1 MKVAIYGKYYLN
13 STEPIINDIFM
24 FFNNNGVEMII
35 EAAFLKILHEKK
47 IIQKEYKTF
56 TSHKELDSSFDM
68 LISIG
73 GDGSILRAADLVRN
87 SGVPILGINAGRLGF
102 LATVQK
108 ENIAEFMQFIINKK
122 YTISKRTLLSL
133 SCTPSNTAVEEINFA
148 MNEISVSRKDTTSMI
163 TIETYLNKEFL
174 NSYWA
179 DGLIIATPTG
189 STGYSMSCGGPIL
202 TPDVKGLVITPIAPH
217 NLNARPLVIPD
228 ETEIRLKV
236 SGREKNYLVSL
247 DSRITSVKNET
258 ILIIKKT
265 PFQINMVEINRGD
278 NYYIC
283 IQFLFKNVQT
293 FPSFIF
299 STYYGN
305 ERTNSRVWH
314 ISWRK

>member
-13 STEPIINDIFM
+13 STEPIIKDIFV
-24 FFNNNGVEMII
+24 FFNNNKVEMII
-35 EAAFLKILHEKK
+35 ENDFLKILHEKK

-73 GDGSILRAADLVRN
+73 GDGTILRAAALVRN

-108 ENIAEFMQFIINKK
+108 ENISEFMQFIIEKK

-133 SCTPSNTAVEEINFA
+133 SCTPTNEAIEEINFA
-148 MNEISVSRKDTTSMI
+148 MNEVSVSRKDTTSMI
-163 TIETYLNKEFL
+163 TIETYLNNEFL

-202 TPDVKGLVITPIAPH
+202 TPNVSSFVVTPIAPH

-228 ETEIRLKV
+228 DTEIRLKI
-236 SGREKNYLVSL
+236 SGREENYLVSL
-247 DSRITSVKNET
+247 DSRITSVQNET

-265 PFQINMVEINRGD
+265 PFQINMVEIPNET
-278 NYYIC
+278 
-283 IQFLFKNVQT
+283 FLKT
-293 FPSFIF
+293 L
-299 STYYGN
+299 
-305 ERTNSRVWH
+305 RTKLFWGEDRRN
-314 ISWRK
+314 

>member
-13 STEPIINDIFM
+13 STEPIINDIFV

-35 EAAFLKILHEKK
+35 ESAFLKILHEKK

-73 GDGSILRAADLVRN
+73 GDGTILRAATLIRN

-108 ENIAEFMQFIINKK
+108 ENIAEFMQFIIDKK

-133 SCTPSNTAVEEINFA
+133 SCTPTNEAVEEINFA

-163 TIETYLNKEFL
+163 TIETYLNNEFL

-202 TPDVKGLVITPIAPH
+202 TPDVKGFVITPIAPH
-217 NLNARPLVIPD
+217 NLNARPLVVPD

-236 SGREKNYLVSL
+236 SGREEHYLVSL

-258 ILIIKKT
+258 ILVIKKT
-265 PFQINMVEINRGD
+265 PFQINMVEIPEET
-278 NYYIC
+278 
-283 IQFLFKNVQT
+283 FLKT
-293 FPSFIF
+293 L
-299 STYYGN
+299 
-305 ERTNSRVWH
+305 RTKLFWGEDRRN
-314 ISWRK
+314 